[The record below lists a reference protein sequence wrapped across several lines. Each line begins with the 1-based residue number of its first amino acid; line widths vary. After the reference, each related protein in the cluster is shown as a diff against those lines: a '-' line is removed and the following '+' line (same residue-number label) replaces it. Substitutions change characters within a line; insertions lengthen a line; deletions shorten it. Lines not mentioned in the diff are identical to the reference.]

1 LTENLKIN
9 MEVRKTGM
17 AFDTVLIANRGE
29 IALRI
34 IRACNSLDLKSVAV
48 FSDAD
53 KSAPYVGAADKAVHI
68 GASEAA
74 NSYLNMGKIIEA
86 AKSSGAG
93 AIHPGY
99 GFLAENAEFAKLCA
113 ENGLVF
119 IGPSADL
126 IEKMGSK
133 IEAKSVA
140 IETGVPVVPG
150 YHSADQSADVLTQA
164 AKDVGVP
171 LMIKASAG
179 GGGRGMRLV
188 TDLADFSNEL
198 NLAQKEAK
206 AAFGDPA
213 VLLERYVENARHIE
227 VQILGDQHG
236 NVVHLFERDC
246 SIQRNHQKVIEE
258 APAPNLPEK
267 IRSGILTAAVNL
279 ARHVSY
285 DSAGTV
291 EFIYDVKRE
300 EFYFLE
306 MNTRLQV
313 EHPVTEEITGID
325 LVQWQIAIA
334 QGEGLTLAQSD
345 IQCTG
350 WAIEA
355 RLAAEDPEK
364 GYLPQT
370 GQITCYEEPDFE
382 NVRIDSGIQNSSIV
396 SHYYD
401 SMLAKVIAKGGS
413 RSAAIRKLIKALG
426 AYQVTGVG
434 TNKSFI
440 KDVLA
445 LPEFTAGNHHTSTL
459 KIAFSGNW
467 KVPKPSAI
475 HLSLAV
481 LAGHLNMLATGAS
494 GSWTQMGSWRL
505 TAALDRPVSAY
516 YVIRSTDG
524 ENQDV
529 ELQSCKGCYSVLL
542 DGELAASFK
551 NARLDGSSISY
562 ENGGV
567 SSKARFHINGPA
579 VSVFDDNGDVQ
590 IQLLKIED
598 VYLSEK
604 HSEFDGGNQVFA
616 PMPGLIADVLVHKNQ
631 IVKKG
636 EAVIVLE
643 AMKLLQKLEATVSGV
658 VSDVHFQI
666 GDTPE
671 KGALLLTIDPETK
684 NS

>member
-1 LTENLKIN
+1 
-9 MEVRKTGM
+9 M

-370 GQITCYEEPDFE
+370 GQIICYEEPDFE
-382 NVRIDSGIQNSSIV
+382 NIRIDSGIQNSSIV

-440 KDVLA
+440 KDVLD
-445 LPEFTAGNHHTSTL
+445 LPEFTEGNHHTSTL
-459 KIAFSGNW
+459 KIAFSGHW
-467 KVPKPSAI
+467 KAPKPSAI
-475 HLSLAV
+475 SLSLAV

-494 GSWTQMGSWRL
+494 GPWRRMGSWRL

-516 YVIRSTDG
+516 YVIRSADG

-542 DGELAASFK
+542 DGELAASFEK
-551 NARLDGSSISY
+551 ARLDGSSISY
-562 ENGGV
+562 ENGGIAT
-567 SSKARFHINGPA
+567 KAKTHINGST

-604 HSEFDGGNQVFA
+604 HSETDGGNQVFA

-643 AMKLLQKLEATVSGV
+643 AMKLLQKLEAPVSGV
-658 VSDVHFQI
+658 VSDVHFQP